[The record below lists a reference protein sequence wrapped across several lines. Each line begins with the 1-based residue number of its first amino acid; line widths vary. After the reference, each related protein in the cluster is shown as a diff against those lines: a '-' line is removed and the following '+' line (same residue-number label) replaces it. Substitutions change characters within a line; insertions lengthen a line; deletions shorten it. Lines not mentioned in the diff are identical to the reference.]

1 MHRLV
6 FQSSRITKEIS
17 VPGDVFPPVAE
28 GEGGRYPTITLLI
41 SVDHPWL

>member
-17 VPGDVFPPVAE
+17 VPGDVHFPPVAE
-28 GEGGRYPTITLLI
+28 WEGGRYPKIALLI
-41 SVDHPWL
+41 SVDHPG